1 VGQAKVVQLHPLD
14 DTEALACL
22 TEEIGSSVE
31 TSVTELARKFG
42 WPPTRMRRRLETWV
56 KAGQIT
62 KNPTRNGKF
71 TVAPSAEMLAI
82 DRIPDEKSAMRIVGR
97 AFGDPLSAAAN
108 DQNGNARAHRG
119 GNPAA
124 QRSILTIA
132 AAALLFATAIG
143 MAGVGLVMNARF
155 AASFGQTVEAAAL
168 LTGIGLAI
176 DVLAIVMPTAAAQ
189 LWHNQLRP
197 AAAAAWLIWT
207 AALSMTLL
215 AAIGFASTN
224 IGDAVAGRARI
235 ATENVTLAERIG
247 QLRQERNAITELR
260 SADAIEIELQR
271 AQPLTQGV
279 WAITNGCRDVTRTSS
294 ARACT
299 TVLQLREAQ
308 ANALRRD
315 TLDANLREAQAKL
328 AILPAI
334 TDADPQ
340 TKSAAEFVTW
350 VSGGWFN
357 PQARDIGW
365 LRTIGLILTP
375 SLAGLVAMLAFSLI
389 RLRRV

>member
-1 VGQAKVVQLHPLD
+1 
-14 DTEALACL
+14 
-22 TEEIGSSVE
+22 
-31 TSVTELARKFG
+31 
-42 WPPTRMRRRLETWV
+42 
-56 KAGQIT
+56 
-62 KNPTRNGKF
+62 
-71 TVAPSAEMLAI
+71 
-82 DRIPDEKSAMRIVGR
+82 
-97 AFGDPLSAAAN
+97 
-108 DQNGNARAHRG
+108 
-119 GNPAA
+119 
-124 QRSILTIA
+124 
-132 AAALLFATAIG
+132 
-143 MAGVGLVMNARF
+143 
-155 AASFGQTVEAAAL
+155 
-168 LTGIGLAI
+168 
-176 DVLAIVMPTAAAQ
+176 
-189 LWHNQLRP
+189 
-197 AAAAAWLIWT
+197 
-207 AALSMTLL
+207 MTLL

-247 QLRQERNAITELR
+247 QLRQERSAITELR

-357 PQARDIGW
+357 PQARDIAW
-365 LRTIGLILTP
+365 LRTIGLIMTP

>member
-1 VGQAKVVQLHPLD
+1 MGQAKAVPLHALED
-14 DTEALACL
+14 AEALACL
-22 TEEIGSSVE
+22 TEELGSSVE

-42 WPPTRMRRRLETWV
+42 WPPTRMRRRLDTWV

-71 TVAPSAEMLAI
+71 TVAPSAEVLSI
-82 DRIPDEKSAMRIVGR
+82 DRIPDEKSAMRIVAR

-108 DQNGNARAHRG
+108 GQNAGTRATSANA
-119 GNPAA
+119 PAP
-124 QRSILTIA
+124 RSILTIA
-132 AAALLFATAIG
+132 AASLLFATAIG

-168 LTGIGLAI
+168 LAAIGLAI

-197 AAAAAWLIWT
+197 AAAIAWMIWT
-207 AALSMTLL
+207 AALTMTLL

-235 ATENVTLAERIG
+235 ATENLTLAGRIE
-247 QLRQERNAITELR
+247 QIRQERSTITEAR
-260 SADAIEIELQR
+260 SADTIEIELQR
-271 AQPLTQGV
+271 AQPLAQGI
-279 WAITNGCRDVTRTSS
+279 WATTNGCRDVTRPSS
-294 ARACT
+294 ARACA

-308 ANALRRD
+308 ASALHRD
-315 TLDANLREAQAKL
+315 ALDASLREAQAKL
-328 AILPAI
+328 ATLPAI
-334 TDADPQ
+334 SDADPQ
-340 TKSAAEFVTW
+340 TKTAAEFVNW
-350 VSGGWFN
+350 LSGGWLK
-357 PQARDIGW
+357 PAPRDIAW
-365 LRTIGLILTP
+365 FRTIGLILTP

-389 RLRRV
+389 RVRRV